1 MRRALTWTVV
11 GSLSACAVIAA
22 VAVVLGDFGK
32 ALGQATLISLAL
44 AGFSVTTLGSTA
56 GGDRP
61 WSPALSLTGAA
72 VSALGMVAALVAI
85 LQFEDVT
92 WATGRVLLV
101 LIVGAITVPY
111 CASLLVG
118 YGRGAVVNGVVAC
131 AVGLV
136 VTFAALLVIVILA
149 EGDLP
154 NGLYRLMGVVAI
166 FMVLGTVVVPILTRT
181 VAPISESAGPT
192 RTDGST
198 WRHGGPRS

>member
-1 MRRALTWTVV
+1 MGHTSGLRRTLTWTVI
-11 GSLSACAVIAA
+11 GSLSVCAVIAA

-61 WSPALSLTGAA
+61 WSPALSLSGAA

-111 CASLLVG
+111 CAFLLVG
-118 YGRGAVVNGVVAC
+118 YGRGTVVSGVVAC

-136 VTFAALLVIVILA
+136 VTFAFLLVTVILTD
-149 EGDLP
+149 GDLP
-154 NGLYRLMGVVAI
+154 KRLYRLMGVVAI

-181 VAPISESAGPT
+181 VDPS
-192 RTDGST
+192 
-198 WRHGGPRS
+198 RS